1 MNENKSQTSMTDG
14 ESKPSLVNAI
24 KQNRELVK
32 HVMIWHCMFPSVI
45 SIGLWAITY
54 GHSNALREFLVFFA
68 SQIVF
73 GVLSFSGINFSK
85 NLKEEFLEN
94 EPKENQP
101 EWFNESKSNREE
113 I

>member
-1 MNENKSQTSMTDG
+1 M
-14 ESKPSLVNAI
+14 
-24 KQNRELVK
+24 
-32 HVMIWHCMFPSVI
+32 
-45 SIGLWAITY
+45 
-54 GHSNALREFLVFFA
+54 FFA

-85 NLKEEFLEN
+85 KLKEEFLEN

-101 EWFNESKSNREE
+101 EWFNEGVSNREE